1 MPWLLQFSAS
11 VMALAGLPAAAT
23 PPPLTVDEA
32 RSLGT
37 DQLASRLLGPMLA
50 SRVIEAK
57 RHEYTGSPTIPQ
69 YVEFFT
75 RPENS
80 TPVVNGICRT
90 DVIVIEYDWLNRN
103 TVSPT
108 TPLAISRVSARTL
121 YISFPEPTGDP
132 SSESYQRAQEM
143 ACAGMT
149 TTAEAFRAPSGGDAQ
164 WLAALY
170 REYSGAGRFR
180 FSCDDFEDRSCKKA
194 REILPSLTLKHA
206 VDVNLIGC
214 PKRKTG
220 DQVNFCY
227 TLTFPAS
234 EPSDSPEIPD
244 HSQTYPWGW
253 QLTIVGGMRDG
264 FAPVRI
270 RSLRLEHL
278 PFGIP

>member
-1 MPWLLQFSAS
+1 MPWLLHFGASA
-11 VMALAGLPAAAT
+11 MALAGLPAAAT
-23 PPPLTVDEA
+23 LPPFTVSDA

-37 DQLASRLLGPMLA
+37 DELASRLLGPMLA

-57 RHEYTGSPTIPQ
+57 RHEYTGSAVIPE

-80 TPVVNGICRT
+80 MPTINGICRT
-90 DVIVIEYDWLNRN
+90 DVIVIEYDWFNRD
-103 TVSPT
+103 TISPT
-108 TPLAISRVSARTL
+108 TPLAVSRVAARTL

-132 SSESYQRAQEM
+132 SSESYQRAQERT
-143 ACAGMT
+143 CAGMT

-164 WLAALY
+164 WLAAIY

-180 FSCDDFEDRSCKKA
+180 FSCDDFEDRTCRKA
-194 REILPSLTLKHA
+194 REILPGLTLNHA

-214 PKRKTG
+214 PKGKTR
-220 DQVNFCY
+220 DEANNCY
-227 TLTFPAS
+227 TLTFPDS

-244 HSQTYPWGW
+244 NTQTYPGGW
-253 QLTIVGGMRDG
+253 QLTVVAGMRDG

-278 PFGIP
+278 SFGVP